1 MTTAK
6 SATKKDVSAQP
17 LSAMSYV
24 IIALVGLIL
33 AAGFTV
39 FYIYKVPGLVSSGSE
54 GKVFYLLLIP
64 WALASAAF
72 LFGAMKSY
80 ASFSYKQLPNLLE
93 LGGPVVLF
101 CLVLAG
107 GYKLVPPAPETFDL
121 TVRPYSADGRDP
133 IITSGKITI
142 DLDNDR
148 RTASLGDKGE
158 ADFKSIPAKFRSEP
172 LKVLPEIAGYD
183 NKGQR
188 LTLAANSNVLEVPL
202 QRAAPISLKGRI
214 DPPPANP
221 KSIRIVVDGQKE
233 ETSPDDLG
241 RFELSVNGKAGDRVR
256 LIVYADGKSVY
267 EDFQQLPG
275 PVTLTLPS
283 RR

>member
-1 MTTAK
+1 M
-6 SATKKDVSAQP
+6 KKDGTSQP

-39 FYIYKVPGLVSSGSE
+39 FYIYKVPELIKSGVE
-54 GKVFYLLLIP
+54 GKIFYLLLIP

-80 ASFSYKQLPNLLE
+80 ASFSYKQLPSLLE

-101 CLVLAG
+101 CLVLVG
-107 GYKLVPPAPETFDL
+107 GYKLVPPARETFDL
-121 TVRPYSADGRDP
+121 TVRPYSADGHDS

-142 DLDNDR
+142 DLGNDR

-172 LKVLPEIAGYD
+172 LKVLPEIDGYD
-183 NKGQR
+183 NKGQT
-188 LTLAANSNVLEVPL
+188 LTLAVNSNVLEVPL
-202 QRAAPISLKGRI
+202 PRAAPVFLKGRI

-221 KSIRIVVDGQKE
+221 KSIRIVIDGQKD

-256 LIVYADGKSVY
+256 LIVYAHGKPAY
-267 EDFQQLPG
+267 DDFQQLPG
-275 PVTLTLPS
+275 PVTITLHS
-283 RR
+283 RN

>member
-64 WALASAAF
+64 WALAAAAF

-101 CLVLAG
+101 CLVLVG

-172 LKVLPEIAGYD
+172 LKVLPEIGGYD

-202 QRAAPISLKGRI
+202 QRAAPIALKGRI

-267 EDFQQLPG
+267 EDFEQLPG
-275 PVTLTLPS
+275 PVTLTLPG